1 MRGGHVPPSSGVA
14 ALEINMMMP
23 RGVGTMADWDV
34 VIIGGGPAGLSAG
47 AAAAKAGLS
56 TVIIDR
62 MGGGGELMN
71 LGTLLD
77 MKEAITGPDLAARLL
92 DEAATAGAEL
102 GIGEVTQIK
111 PDGELW
117 QILTDQEQ
125 HRARAIL
132 IAVGRAPGTLGLPN
146 EDRFE
151 GRGLSHCGA
160 CDGPLFSGQ
169 PVVVAGNDRW
179 ARHEARDLVATCSTV
194 TLVGPGV
201 VQRADDGVV
210 ALSGRITALEGENG
224 LTAVQVQPEDGS
236 APVRLPAEAVFVQA
250 NRQPN
255 LSFVTEHLARDRDG
269 FIVTRHPGQCSLQ
282 GLFAAGDVCSEQGPK
297 VASAIAS
304 GRAAAAS
311 VCDTLRPLGKSPE

>member
-1 MRGGHVPPSSGVA
+1 LLPVGGVT

-23 RGVGTMADWDV
+23 RGVRTMADWDV
-34 VIIGGGPAGLSAG
+34 VIIGGGPTGLSAG
-47 AAAAKAGLS
+47 ATAAKAGLS
-56 TVIIDR
+56 TLIIDR
-62 MGGGGELMN
+62 MGAGGELMN

-77 MKEAITGPDLAARLL
+77 MNEVITGPDLAARLL
-92 DEAATAGAEL
+92 DQATTSGAEL
-102 GIGEVTQIK
+102 AIAEVTEIK

-117 QILTDQEQ
+117 LIQTDEER

-179 ARHEARDLVATCSTV
+179 ARHEARDLVATSSTV

-201 VQRADDGVV
+201 AQRADDGVV
-210 ALSGRITALEGENG
+210 ALSGRITELEGEDG
-224 LTAVQVQPEDGS
+224 LTAVQVQPDDGS

-250 NRQPN
+250 NRRPN
-255 LSFVTEHLARDRDG
+255 LGFVTEHLARDRDG
-269 FIVTRHPGQCSLQ
+269 FIVTQYPGQCNLP
-282 GLFAAGDVCSEQGPK
+282 GLFAAGDVCAEQAPK

-304 GRAAAAS
+304 GRTAAAS